1 MMKFKLKY
9 SAEAKDQFLAL
20 ESSKDKNS
28 QYKAVAKTLGLMQIN
43 LRHPSLN
50 THKFGAIFS
59 PFDGEVFE
67 SYAQNKTPGAYRV
80 FWCYGP
86 SRGYL
91 YIIAITPHP

>member
-1 MMKFKLKY
+1 MKFDLIFSK
-9 SAEAKDQFLAL
+9 EAKDQFLAL
-20 ESSKDKNS
+20 ENGKDMVK
-28 QYKAVAKTLGLMQIN
+28 QYKAVAKTLGLMQTN

-50 THKFGAIFS
+50 THKFDTIKS
-59 PFDGEVFE
+59 PFGAEVFE

-86 SRGYL
+86 GQKEL